1 MTEPAG
7 EVLNA
12 ERAALAALELTEADF
27 APRGDVRTDGRR
39 RPLRE
44 HLEHPELSGG
54 VDEQGAYLKVAF
66 TLPRGS
72 FATMVLREIM
82 KPAEPASGLGLSS

>member
-1 MTEPAG
+1 MTS
-7 EVLNA
+7 
-12 ERAALAALELTEADF
+12 
-27 APRGDVRTDGRR
+27 APSGRR

-54 VDEQGAYLKVAF
+54 VDERGAYLKVAF

-72 FATMVLREIM
+72 FATMVMREIM
-82 KPAEPASGLGLSS
+82 KP